1 MAITQQK
8 LLLVAVSLAA
18 ARFIL
23 MPLLEWQADKREQ
36 LQVVTQQLERAIR
49 LKNSGPEQEQQLQ
62 NLQQIKADVLGLYP
76 DASQTT
82 QFKLSIQQQL
92 EQQLTEQ
99 ELEVNLFDW
108 LSQQTEQN
116 GSVERH
122 QIRLVVQGPPHIIMT
137 AFMNTLISKP
147 WLRVLDIQLQLRN
160 ATRRNPGTTAA
171 TITLDITALN
181 LTAGANN
188 D

>member
-8 LLLVAVSLAA
+8 LLFIALSLAA

-23 MPLLEWQADKREQ
+23 LPLLEWQADKREQ
-36 LQVVTQQLERAIR
+36 LLVVTQQLERAAR

-62 NLQQIKADVLGLYP
+62 ILQHLKAETLSLYP

-82 QFKLSIQQQL
+82 QFRLTMQQQL

-99 ELEVNLFDW
+99 GLEVNLFDW

-116 GSVERH
+116 GSIERH
-122 QIRLVVQGPPHIIMT
+122 QIRLVVQGQPQLIMT
-137 AFMNTLISKP
+137 AFMKTLVTKP
-147 WLRVLDIQLQLRN
+147 WLRVLDIQLQMHNSIGRN
-160 ATRRNPGTTAA
+160 SNRINAN
-171 TITLDITALN
+171 IILELNALKSISE
-181 LTAGANN
+181 AIN